1 MNKIKMIAT
10 KNFVGKYGDL
20 KKGEVFEIDDNELP
34 LYKFFGNSEVFSDKK
49 TDVSDIDFNK
59 SEDINKTETKVIKT
73 VNKRKNK
80 NDE

>member
-1 MNKIKMIAT
+1 MKKIKMIAT

-20 KKGEVFEIDDNELP
+20 KEGEVFEIDDNELQ
-34 LYKFFGNSEVFSDKK
+34 LYKFFGNSEVFSDKN
-49 TDVSDIDFNK
+49 TDVSEIDFNK
-59 SEDINKTETKVIKT
+59 SEDINKTETKVVKT